1 MLKFFEGSVLSEVCR
16 WRLERWN
23 WKALNERI
31 PSSLSLSFSISVS
44 IFHFI
49 TCSFILSSVTR
60 FGKILKV
67 FGQFWYGLFC
77 IWQAIIHTATIFYAT
92 GQIFIVINGQ
102 RLKNNLAIWSHWF
115 WASWLP
121 SSSLSLFFIRCIL
134 GFFHLGNLHL
144 AQFSRTHF
152 LCETY

>member
-31 PSSLSLSFSISVS
+31 HSSLSLSFSISVS

-60 FGKILKV
+60 FGKILKF

-121 SSSLSLFFIRCIL
+121 SSSLFHSLYFGL
-134 GFFHLGNLHL
+134 FHLGNSHL
-144 AQFSRTHF
+144 AQFSCTHF
-152 LCETY
+152 SYFYETY